1 MNDKLKHFIA
11 GAIITLIVGAIAHN
25 VIYGLIA
32 SMIAGIAK
40 EVWDYMGNG
49 VSDFGDVLA
58 TLQGAIIG
66 CLFLCVWWWR
76 LWT

>member
-11 GAIITLIVGAIAHN
+11 GVLIALLFGTILHNTLF
-25 VIYGLIA
+25 GLIA
-32 SMIAGIAK
+32 SMLAGIAK

>member
-1 MNDKLKHFIA
+1 MNDKFKHFVA
-11 GAIITLIVGAIAHN
+11 GAIITLIVGAVLHN
-25 VIYGLIA
+25 AIYGLIA
-32 SMIAGIAK
+32 SMIAGIGK
-40 EVWDYMGNG
+40 ELWDYMGNG
-49 VSDFGDVLA
+49 VSDFDDVLA